1 MILDSCDIMSVMVV
15 CMVSVIVYNY
25 MILDFCDIMSVMVLY
40 NLCTTF

>member
-25 MILDFCDIMSVMVLY
+25 MILDSCDMSVMVLY